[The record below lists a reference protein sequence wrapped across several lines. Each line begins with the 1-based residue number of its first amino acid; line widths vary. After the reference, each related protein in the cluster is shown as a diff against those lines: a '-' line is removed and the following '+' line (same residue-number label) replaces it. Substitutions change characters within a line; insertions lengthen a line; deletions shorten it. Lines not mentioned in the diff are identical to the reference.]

1 MRLNVFI
8 IINIYLFIII
18 YHIFCKKI
26 YIAHKYILFI
36 YTPYLHTYLNIIY
49 IYNNYISCKDSLI
62 INIVFIKY
70 DKCILY

>member
-8 IINIYLFIII
+8 IINIYLFII
-18 YHIFCKKI
+18 YFFTK
-26 YIAHKYILFI
+26 YMIAHKYILFI